1 MHDIID
7 VITNIQDLYEN
18 NSSLAAL
25 KDFERVLDEMDM
37 YVYKNWIEGELAYGP
52 KVDRH
57 WVTAGFMWP
66 RDKMPDPMAAKRL
79 MEIGCKI
86 GYQKTHLLEA
96 REIKKPDDIRPGTK
110 KGKMDR
116 KPIWMVEITMPRKLV
131 ADIYKGYMN
140 RMREE
145 LGDDGMQTQPP
156 TPLDTNAAAQTNTA
170 PTSPMTGGMPG
181 GQPGGVPGTPPA
193 GAGAPMAA

>member
-37 YVYKNWIEGELAYGP
+37 YVYKNWIDGELAYGP

-86 GYQKTHLLEA
+86 GYQKTHLMEA

-116 KPIWMVEITMPRKLV
+116 KPIWVVEITMPRKLV
-131 ADIYKGYMN
+131 SDIYKGYMN

-156 TPLDTNAAAQTNTA
+156 TPLDTNAAMQTNTA
-170 PTSPMTGGMPG
+170 PSAPMTGGMPG

>member
-7 VITNIQDLYEN
+7 VITNIQELYEN

-37 YVYKNWIEGELAYGP
+37 YVYKNWIDGELAYGP
-52 KVDRH
+52 KVERH

-66 RDKMPDPMAAKRL
+66 RDQMPDPMAAKRL

-86 GYQKTHLLEA
+86 GYQKTHLMEA

-116 KPIWMVEITMPRKLV
+116 KPIWVVEITMPRKLV
-131 ADIYKGYMN
+131 SDIYKGYMN

-156 TPLDTNAAAQTNTA
+156 TPLDTNAAMQTNTA
-170 PTSPMTGGMPG
+170 PIAPMTGGLPG
-181 GQPGGVPGTPPA
+181 GQPGGIPGTPPA
-193 GAGAPMAA
+193 GLGAPMAA